1 MKKAFLSRLIISI
14 MTVGILVGIVQ
25 MAPVHAQSADPSAA
39 QGLQISPAIVELNA
53 EKGKTYTLNLKVTN
67 VTLARLVYSTTVNDF
82 DSKDETG
89 AANVLLTS
97 TLPPTA
103 SIITWLKTGS
113 EFSLDSHESRNI
125 TAEITVPNDA
135 EAGGHYGVLRFSG
148 HAPDVSGTG
157 VGLSASAGML
167 ILIRVA
173 GNITESANLASFYT
187 VNGTSQTSFFEN
199 APINFVTRIKND
211 GNIHVKPTGT
221 ITIQDAFGNTVGTV
235 PVNDSKAIV
244 LPSSIRRFD
253 SEYKSGWMFGMYT
266 ANLTMGYGTTGQ
278 AITNTVTFWV
288 IPYKLIL
295 VLLLCLVTFV
305 FIASRLIKVYNKRI
319 IAKAKNEN
327 VVKNNKAHKTKK

>member
-1 MKKAFLSRLIISI
+1 MKKAFFPRLIISI
-14 MTVGILVGIVQ
+14 MTVGVITGIVQ
-25 MAPVHAQSADPSAA
+25 SALAHAQVADPSAA

-67 VTLARLVYSTTVNDF
+67 VTLTQLVYSTTVNDF
-82 DSKDETG
+82 DAKDETG
-89 AANVLLTS
+89 AANVLLNS
-97 TLPPTA
+97 TLPPSA
-103 SIITWLKTGS
+103 SIITWLKTDS
-113 EFSLDSHESRNI
+113 QFTLNSHESRNL
-125 TAEITVPNDA
+125 TAQITVPANA

-187 VNGTSQTSFFEN
+187 VNGTNQTSFFEY
-199 APINFVTRIKND
+199 APIDFVTRIKND

-221 ITIQDAFGNTVGTV
+221 ITIQDPFGSTVGTV
-235 PVNDSKAIV
+235 PVNDTKAIV

-266 ANLTMGYGTTGQ
+266 ANLTLGYGTKGQ
-278 AITNTVTFWV
+278 AITNTITFWV
-288 IPYKLIL
+288 IPYKLVL
-295 VLLLCLVTFV
+295 VLLAALVTFV
-305 FIASRLIKVYNKRI
+305 FIASRMVKVYNKRI

-327 VVKNNKAHKTKK
+327 ILENKKTHKAKK

>member
-1 MKKAFLSRLIISI
+1 MKKAFFPRLIIS
-14 MTVGILVGIVQ
+14 MMAVGVIIGIVQ
-25 MAPVHAQSADPSAA
+25 VAPAHAQAADPSAA

-67 VTLARLVYSTTVNDF
+67 VTLTQLVYSTTANDF
-82 DSKDETG
+82 DAKDESG
-89 AANVLLTS
+89 AANVLLNS

-103 SIITWLKTGS
+103 SIVTWLKTDS
-113 EFSLDSHESRNI
+113 QFTLDSHESRSLV
-125 TAEITVPNDA
+125 AQVTVPSDA

-148 HAPDVSGTG
+148 HAPEISGTG

-173 GNITESANLASFYT
+173 GNITESASLASFNT
-187 VNGTSQTSFFEN
+187 AHGSSQTSFFEN
-199 APINFVTRIKND
+199 APIDFVTRIKHD

-221 ITIQDAFGNTVGTV
+221 VTIQDAFGNTVGTV
-235 PVNDSKAIV
+235 PVNDTKAIV

-266 ANLTMGYGTTGQ
+266 ANLALGYGTTGQ
-278 AITNTVTFWV
+278 AITNTITFWV
-288 IPYKLIL
+288 IPYKLLL
-295 VLLLCLVTFV
+295 VLLLALVTFV

-319 IAKAKNEN
+319 IAKAKNEDSP
-327 VVKNNKAHKTKK
+327 KNKKTHKAKK